1 MEKYEMP
8 DKIVRHVRL
17 VEKMA
22 LKTADLLAEKGVG
35 LDRKLLSA
43 ACLLHDIARA
53 EPGHASAGAK
63 ILLAE
68 GWPAAAALV
77 SKHMQLPDDYEP
89 APDEMALLYLSDK
102 LTKKD
107 KVITLEDRL
116 ADFSNRFAGDPA
128 ALAGA
133 RARLARAQAILDMLD
148 SRYGIK
154 TEDILSGF

>member
-1 MEKYEMP
+1 
-8 DKIVRHVRL
+8 
-17 VEKMA
+17 
-22 LKTADLLAEKGVG
+22 
-35 LDRKLLSA
+35 
-43 ACLLHDIARA
+43 
-53 EPGHASAGAK
+53 
-63 ILLAE
+63 
-68 GWPAAAALV
+68 
-77 SKHMQLPDDYEP
+77 MQLPDDYEP